1 MYFLYKPNGNL
12 GLGATTSIEY
22 SKATHF
28 AMLHHLR
35 GYLAK
40 VIEKKSFNRSMRG
53 RTTKHLR
60 RYFFNCSLPD
70 KVQ

>member
-1 MYFLYKPNGNL
+1 MHYIYIYIYIYIYVCMYFLYKPNGNL

-40 VIEKKSFNRSMRG
+40 VIEKNRSTG
-53 RTTKHLR
+53 PCAGEQQ
-60 RYFFNCSLPD
+60 NI
-70 KVQ
+70 